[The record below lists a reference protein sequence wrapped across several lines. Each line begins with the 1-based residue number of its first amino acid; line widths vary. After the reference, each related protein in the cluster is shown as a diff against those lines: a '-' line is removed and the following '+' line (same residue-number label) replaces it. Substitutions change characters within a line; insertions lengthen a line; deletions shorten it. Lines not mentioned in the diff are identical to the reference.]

1 MQAEHPVRQN
11 GGSHEQA
18 CKRHFDAGQQPARP
32 LWDRLLFKRGQGLC
46 RLAGRRGQTLWQILP
61 LGPTSYGDSPYQ
73 SFSTFAGNPYFI
85 DLETLV
91 QEGLLCAGDC
101 AAADLGSDPT
111 DIDYGKLYRNRWPL
125 LRQAFAAWRAAGG
138 PGEAEYRQ
146 FLAKNASGWRTM
158 PSLWPSR
165 IGRGRCMGPVA
176 RPLAPAPGGC
186 PGPGPQRTGEEV
198 AFQQF
203 VQYEFDRQWS
213 RLKEYANSKEIRI
226 IGDIPIYVAFDS
238 ADTWARPEL
247 FQLDKDGRPT
257 GVAGVP
263 PDGFSATGQLWGNPL
278 YDWKVHRADG
288 YSWWI
293 QRLAACFERYDV
305 VRIDHFRGFDEYFRV
320 PAGAPDARDG
330 QWMPGPG
337 KELFEAVRKALGDR
351 PVIAEDLGY
360 LTDTVR
366 QLVADCGFPGMK
378 VMEFAFDARDSSGA
392 NEYLPHNYPEN
403 CVVYTGTLDNET
415 VAGWFQT
422 GITDAERAAVC
433 RYLHGLRMQ
442 WSLCIWTL
450 SAPPWP
456 RGAVVHHPLQDHLG
470 LDNRARINRP
480 STLGCNWRW
489 RVES

>member
-1 MQAEHPVRQN
+1 MNKRASGILMPVSSLPGPYGIGCFSKEAR
-11 GGSHEQA
+11 A
-18 CKRHFDAGQQPARP
+18 FVDWLADA
-32 LWDRLLFKRGQGLC
+32 
-46 RLAGRRGQTLWQILP
+46 GQTLWQILP

-91 QEGLLCAGDC
+91 QEGLLRAGDC
-101 AAADLGSDPT
+101 AAADLGSDPA

-138 PGEAEYRQ
+138 PGEAEYRK
-146 FLAKNASGWRTM
+146 FLAKNASWLEDYALFMAIKDRQGGAAWDQ
-158 PSLWPSR
+158 WPDPLR
-165 IGRGRCMGPVA
+165 LRRADALA
-176 RPLAPAPGGC
+176 RARSEL
-186 PGPGPQRTGEEV
+186 REEV

-337 KELFEAVRKALGDR
+337 KELFDAVRKALGDR

-360 LTDTVR
+360 LTDTGVGLEDLISIGTIGLIKAVSTYKPERNIKLATYASRCIENEILMHLRKISNLRSEVSFDEPLNTDWDGNELLLSDILGTESDLVMKPLEEDVDR
-366 QLVADCGFPGMK
+366 QLLS
-378 VMEFAFDARDSSGA
+378 DAVGRLESR
-392 NEYLPHNYPEN
+392 EREI
-403 CVVYTGTLDNET
+403 
-415 VAGWFQT
+415 
-422 GITDAERAAVC
+422 ITMRF
-433 RYLHGLRMQ
+433 
-442 WSLCIWTL
+442 
-450 SAPPWP
+450 
-456 RGAVVHHPLQDHLG
+456 G
-470 LDNRARINRP
+470 LDGRTERTQKEVQPRRAG
-480 STLGCNWRW
+480 S
-489 RVES
+489 